1 MTAYDQ
7 PPPQPRQFARRRPH
21 LPDDLIDCDVRAKVV
36 AWNRDA
42 RSMGIQPS
50 GEMAEKR
57 TVQRLPVTA
66 MNENDDRAVV
76 ITGKEI
82 DPVTRAGTIGN
93 GPRRMPLTIGCGVTC
108 PAGDQRGVLRD
119 PRPVV
124 VFDLVVDARVQGSTM
139 LVVAQTCAR
148 MLWSWP
154 TAASSRGHPSEQGP
168 KIYRRST
175 SRARRPSCDTRRGRF
190 LSAVSPA
197 RAGRIRKCAD
207 PHGRIRPAVQPA
219 RSHCRWSTSS

>member
-1 MTAYDQ
+1 MPARGMATYDQ
-7 PPPQPRQFARRRPH
+7 TPPEPRQLPRRRPH
-21 LPDDLIDCDVRAKVV
+21 LPDDLIDGHVRTKIV
-36 AWNRDA
+36 ARNGDA
-42 RSMGIQPS
+42 NAMGIQSS

-66 MNENDDRAVV
+66 MNKNDNGALV

-93 GPRRMPLTIGCGVTC
+93 GARGMLLAIGGRVTC
-108 PAGDQRGVLRD
+108 PTGDQRGVLRN

-124 VFDLVVDARVQGSTM
+124 VFDLVIDAPVQGSTM

-148 MLWSWP
+148 MPWSWP
-154 TAASSRGHPSEQGP
+154 IAASARGHPSDQGL
-168 KIYRRST
+168 KICRQSM
-175 SRARRPSCDTRRGRF
+175 SRARRPSCETRRGRF

-207 PHGRIRPAVQPA
+207 PHGRIRPGVQPA
-219 RSHCRWSTSS
+219 R

>member
-1 MTAYDQ
+1 MPARGMTTYDQ
-7 PPPQPRQFARRRPH
+7 TPPQPRQFARRRPH
-21 LPDDLIDCDVRAKVV
+21 LPDDLIDGDVRAKVV

-82 DPVTRAGTIGN
+82 DPVTRPRTIGN
-93 GPRRMPLTIGCGVTC
+93 GPRRLQVGIGRGVAC
-108 PAGDQRGVLRD
+108 PGGDQQGVLRS

-139 LVVAQTCAR
+139 LV
-148 MLWSWP
+148 
-154 TAASSRGHPSEQGP
+154 AAL
-168 KIYRRST
+168 T
-175 SRARRPSCDTRRGRF
+175 S
-190 LSAVSPA
+190 
-197 RAGRIRKCAD
+197 
-207 PHGRIRPAVQPA
+207 
-219 RSHCRWSTSS
+219 